1 MPLGFTQAPHPPAPS
16 YLSESRGLLNL
27 RNLGNWAQ
35 VYAHSVWAL
44 KHAQLAGRLR
54 MDMLLLL
61 LLCTGIRESKHQ
73 PRVEKQLL
81 FTGKRYIQS
90 RITSSEDTG
99 REGLG
104 AICDLSHLP
113 HKPMK
118 DELNRVSFS
127 FYMRLQ
133 VPKHLANC
141 SIPGNC

>member
-1 MPLGFTQAPHPPAPS
+1 
-16 YLSESRGLLNL
+16 
-27 RNLGNWAQ
+27 
-35 VYAHSVWAL
+35 
-44 KHAQLAGRLR
+44 
-54 MDMLLLL
+54 MDMLLLP
-61 LLCTGIRESKHQ
+61 LLCTGIRESKLQ

-81 FTGKRYIQS
+81 FTGKRDIQS

-104 AICDLSHLP
+104 AICDLCHLP

-141 SIPGNC
+141 SVPGNC